1 MYDALTK
8 KTDYIG
14 SMKSID
20 EMAIKAGVKPEIIAL
35 QVVKENL
42 PQIQQYVI
50 EHGEKPETNPIALAA
65 QATVLHELK
74 IWDKIENGGIPDYDS
89 AENEVLAEEQAAEN
103 AGDVSN
109 FFGSLLGV
117 VFKAGNKGLDKINAK
132 RAKAG
137 KKAILGGEKGRK
149 LREKLDKH
157 IELEAIYDRQS
168 GKKGNGNFAKTD
180 GGILLNSLAD
190 EVESQKTQEAIKK
203 YLPFA
208 VIGVIAIIY
217 FARKS

>member
-14 SMKSID
+14 SMKAID

-35 QVVKENL
+35 QLVKENADT
-42 PQIQQYVI
+42 IKQYVI

-65 QATVLHELK
+65 QATLLHEEK

-109 FFGSLLGV
+109 FLGSVLGI
-117 VFKAGNKGLDKINAK
+117 VFKAGNAGLDKINAK
-132 RAKAG
+132 RVKAG
-137 KKAILGGEKGRK
+137 KKPLLGGEKGQR
-149 LREKLDKH
+149 LRQKLDKH
-157 IELEAIYDRQS
+157 IELEAIYDRQNP
-168 GKKGNGNFAKTD
+168 KQGNGKFAKTD

-190 EVESQKTQEAIKK
+190 EVESQKTQEAIKR

-208 VIGVIAIIY
+208 IIAVIAIIY